1 MQRHHT
7 RAAALLLSVL
17 AFTARAGETV
27 TATDERTLLGT
38 EWVLVD
44 LAGTGISEQGEATL
58 GFPQPGTLA
67 GSASCNRYRAVI
79 EFDDT
84 GNARLSA
91 LVSTR
96 RFCSPDTNAQE
107 TRFLEA
113 LQAVLRLE
121 RDGDGLLL
129 HAVGFDAPLRFAAR
143 P

>member
-1 MQRHHT
+1 MQRQHPL
-7 RAAALLLSVL
+7 AAALLLS
-17 AFTARAGETV
+17 AMIFSARAGEV
-27 TATDERTLLGT
+27 VKAADEQSLLGT

-44 LAGTGISEQGEATL
+44 LAGTGVSEQGEATL

-67 GSASCNRYRAVI
+67 GDASCNRYRAVI
-79 EFDDT
+79 EFDDD
-84 GNARLSA
+84 GHARLSA

-113 LQAVLRLE
+113 LQGVLRLE
-121 RDGDGLLL
+121 REAGGLLL
-129 HAVGFDAPLRFAAR
+129 HASGFDAPLRFAPR

>member
-7 RAAALLLSVL
+7 LAAALLLS
-17 AFTARAGETV
+17 AMIFSARAGEVV
-27 TATDERTLLGT
+27 TAADEQSLLGT

-44 LAGTGISEQGEATL
+44 LAGTGVSAQGEATL

-67 GSASCNRYRAVI
+67 GDASCNRYRAVI
-79 EFDDT
+79 EFDDD
-84 GNARLSA
+84 GHARLSA

-113 LQAVLRLE
+113 LQGVLRLE
-121 RDGDGLLL
+121 READGLLL
-129 HAVGFDAPLRFAAR
+129 HASGFDAPLRFAPR
-143 P
+143 S